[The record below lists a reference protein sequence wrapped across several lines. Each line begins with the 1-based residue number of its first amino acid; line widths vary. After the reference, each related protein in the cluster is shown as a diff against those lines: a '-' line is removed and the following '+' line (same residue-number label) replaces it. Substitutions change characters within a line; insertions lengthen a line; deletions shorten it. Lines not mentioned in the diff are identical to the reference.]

1 MHMTGANG
9 ILTVPSEHLPGLI
22 ALVALVPLIWVSL
35 YGVRALAGNGS
46 IRAQSLVR
54 RFDGLTFTAKA
65 VLFGSLVGAVVHAA
79 IIPTHWGGERVTA
92 ILFIVDT
99 IGFGLVFWW
108 TFMSKAHWKFL
119 SVAMLAGTFCAYAL
133 YVVRG
138 WETMDLVGLLTTTI
152 EFAAALVVLSP
163 IAARSG
169 SKTRERWLA
178 LGAVP
183 VALVTLLGTATI
195 ASTAGPAAAASSM
208 SSMSAKTSAAK
219 AGPARSAGS
228 SVPSGSSSSSMPSM
242 SPTSGGTTTPLSL
255 PTTSPAG
262 PILWPDTL
270 TTMAAGMEMA
280 EPNCVAQPTAAQQ
293 AAAVALVDQTVA
305 AVAPYKSLAAAKAAG
320 YIPVTK
326 SGARI
331 VHYINPAIYREG
343 IDISPTAIPALVY
356 ANTSHGAVLLA
367 AMYLM
372 PKTGGSTPPQPGGC
386 LTQWHIHT
394 DLCFSSGKVVGN
406 DSAGACTNGSVN
418 QVSQP
423 MMHVWM
429 TPVTGGP
436 LAPDP
441 PALTEVQSAA
451 SMPVLNPPNGI
462 A

>member
-1 MHMTGANG
+1 
-9 ILTVPSEHLPGLI
+9 
-22 ALVALVPLIWVSL
+22 
-35 YGVRALAGNGS
+35 
-46 IRAQSLVR
+46 
-54 RFDGLTFTAKA
+54 
-65 VLFGSLVGAVVHAA
+65 
-79 IIPTHWGGERVTA
+79 
-92 ILFIVDT
+92 
-99 IGFGLVFWW
+99 
-108 TFMSKAHWKFL
+108 
-119 SVAMLAGTFCAYAL
+119 
-133 YVVRG
+133 
-138 WETMDLVGLLTTTI
+138 
-152 EFAAALVVLSP
+152 
-163 IAARSG
+163 
-169 SKTRERWLA
+169 
-178 LGAVP
+178 
-183 VALVTLLGTATI
+183 
-195 ASTAGPAAAASSM
+195 
-208 SSMSAKTSAAK
+208 
-219 AGPARSAGS
+219 
-228 SVPSGSSSSSMPSM
+228 MPSM
-242 SPTSGGTTTPLSL
+242 SPTSGGTTTALSL
-255 PTTSPAG
+255 PTTSTAG
-262 PILWPDTL
+262 PILWPDSM

-280 EPNCVAQPTAAQQ
+280 EPNCVAQPTASQQ

-305 AVAPYKSLAAAKAAG
+305 AAAPYKSLAAAKAAG

-451 SMPVLNPPNGI
+451 SMPVLNPPNGT

>member
-1 MHMTGANG
+1 MHMTRANG

-35 YGVRALAGNGS
+35 YGVRALASKGS

-92 ILFIVDT
+92 ILFIVGT

-183 VALVTLLGTATI
+183 LALVTLLGTATI
-195 ASTAGPAAAASSM
+195 ASTAGPAAAASSV
-208 SSMSAKTSAAK
+208 SSMSATTSAAK
-219 AGPARSAGS
+219 AGPAQSAGS
-228 SVPSGSSSSSMPSM
+228 SKPSGSSSSSMPSM
-242 SPTSGGTTTPLSL
+242 SPTSGGTTTALSL
-255 PTTSPAG
+255 PTTSTAG
-262 PILWPDTL
+262 PILWPDSM

-280 EPNCVAQPTAAQQ
+280 EPNCVAQPTASQQ

-305 AVAPYKSLAAAKAAG
+305 AAAPYKSLAAAKAAG

-451 SMPVLNPPNGI
+451 SMPVLNPPNGT